1 MIWFALASALAV
13 QTSYGQ
19 LDATPETY
27 QAPAVRPFEPPS
39 DFGREVAQG
48 DADEALHRRALT
60 APVVVSAYSRSYETS
75 PSDTEVA
82 YDQGV
87 TQAEI
92 NMDRRMGPLDGRWH
106 VTDAQGRALLS
117 LVLTDRGE
125 GRRIEGAFRRLDV
138 HAAIDSSGVAGPA
151 AVQAET
157 VVVPVGGGEMRL
169 SPSGDGWT
177 GVLVQGRESRPVTLS
192 RAG

>member
-13 QTSYGQ
+13 QTPYGQ

-27 QAPAVRPFEPPS
+27 HAPVIRPFEPPS
-39 DFGREVAQG
+39 DFGREVAEG
-48 DADEALHRRALT
+48 DADDALHRRPLS
-60 APVVVSAYSRSYETS
+60 APVVVSAYRRSYETS

-87 TQAEI
+87 AQAEI

-106 VTDAQGRALLS
+106 VVGADGKTLLS
-117 LVLTDRGE
+117 LVLTDQGE

-138 HAAIDSSGVAGPA
+138 RATDRPSGVAGPA
-151 AVQAET
+151 ATRADAT
-157 VVVPVGGGEMRL
+157 IVPLGDSELRL
-169 SPSGDGWT
+169 KRAGDGWN
-177 GVLVQGRESRPVTLS
+177 GELVHGGRTRPVTLT
-192 RAG
+192 RAD